1 MLGPVSYVDLVIFG
15 VPLVVGLIVLWRG
28 VGRSLLSM
36 PVRLVVSLV
45 LGWLAGAAVV
55 VYFEVNQASLLD
67 WTGGRLGLSR
77 LGVLAGLR
85 WLVAFV
91 VVVALML
98 VSGRVRAYL
107 VSGDANVTVGVGE
120 RVARF
125 AVGAVVGLVLA
136 LVVEVPNYMLNEAFA
151 PDPGRVTDVFGRP
164 LSLPLIKHISDSTKA
179 MFEGIVPEHLGPR

>member
-1 MLGPVSYVDLVIFG
+1 M
-15 VPLVVGLIVLWRG
+15 
-28 VGRSLLSM
+28 
-36 PVRLVVSLV
+36 
-45 LGWLAGAAVV
+45 V

-91 VVVALML
+91 AVVALML

-107 VSGDANVTVGVGE
+107 VSGDANVTVGVAE

-151 PDPGRVTDVFGRP
+151 PDPGRVYRRLRP
-164 LSLPLIKHISDSTKA
+164 STVASIDQAHKRLD
-179 MFEGIVPEHLGPR
+179 ESNV